1 MQDSFIQYQFAAQQ
15 LRNGF
20 ARQVIFGGPE
30 AAARQNQRNAL
41 ERVAKRLR
49 QQFAIVA
56 HNRLADDFDSQLVQ
70 FFGEIERVGIHA
82 VRSQQFRTHRDDL
95 GFHQFD
101 NPTSGRPRTS
111 QSSVKSAPVV
121 AKIARP
127 EDCSA
132 IPTSPDPLSAM
143 SACP

>member
-1 MQDSFIQYQFAAQQ
+1 M
-15 LRNGF
+15 LRRPPRSTLF
-20 ARQVIFGGPE
+20 PYTTLFR
-30 AAARQNQRNAL
+30 
-41 ERVAKRLR
+41 
-49 QQFAIVA
+49 
-56 HNRLADDFDSQLVQ
+56 SQ